1 MNSDNHTDAT
11 DAADAA
17 DAADPTGAQV
27 GAQTRDYQERLE
39 RYGQDFLQ
47 VIRLESPPGA
57 ELRQGLRQL
66 QQSLGLAEPDVAS
79 MEAKVAQDFQT
90 QTLTYQ
96 EYLHHYEQE
105 FSTAIQQEYP
115 LSAASQNR
123 LWLLQDQLGLQSQDV
138 IKIEGQILSQK
149 GEAQPS
155 PIDSFAAVPTFSTPV
170 ITPLPSPQTTPQ
182 DPIQTPDPNDFWSP
196 APFEDELFVRSQDR
210 SQDRSE
216 DRSQN
221 RLPESLRDSLRE
233 ESFDDPNFLTT
244 PPPYSRFAEVSPTT
258 ELPFSSF
265 EPVATLPDTQLDK
278 LSLDSE
284 RGIDYTYLHELLQ
297 EHQWE
302 KADEETLAVMI
313 QASGRG
319 QDGWLDAAAI
329 ANFPCTDLQTIDRL
343 WGKYSDEQFSFRVQY
358 RLYNTVEISTENAV
372 SASRTREEQALALSK
387 KVGWWTP
394 RLEFL
399 KYYNQLDFSP
409 QAPDGH
415 LPALWL
421 WTIPWWQSIKYGGI
435 GPGRGGCRV
444 DSEIISAF
452 ISRLERCG
460 FE

>member
-1 MNSDNHTDAT
+1 MNSDNHTDA
-11 DAADAA
+11 AANL
-17 DAADPTGAQV
+17 T

-39 RYGQDFLQ
+39 RYGRDFLHVLHQ
-47 VIRLESPPGA
+47 ESPPGA
-57 ELRQGLRQL
+57 AMRQGLRQA
-66 QQSLGLAEPDVAS
+66 QQSLGLTDQDVAA
-79 MEAKVAQDFQT
+79 MEAKVSQDFQT

-149 GEAQPS
+149 ENAQPL
-155 PIDSFAAVPTFSTPV
+155 PIDSLAAVPSFSSPV
-170 ITPLPSPQTTPQ
+170 VAPQTTPQ
-182 DPIQTPDPNDFWSP
+182 DPLQTPNPNDFWSP

-210 SQDRSE
+210 SE

-221 RLPESLRDSLRE
+221 RLPESLRESLRE

-258 ELPFSSF
+258 GLPFSNF

-302 KADEETLAVMI
+302 KADEETLAVML
-313 QASGRG
+313 QVSGRG

-444 DSEIISAF
+444 DPEIISAF